1 MKNTTKTIVI
11 LLLLFVVVLF
21 AVINAQP
28 IAINFIF
35 TKQRVPLVL
44 IIITSV
50 IIGALIALIG
60 TIGTIWKK
68 NRLVK
73 ELNQQLVDSKNT
85 QLEGD
90 DNQQRVELE
99 QKLKESQLEISDL
112 RHKLVNQMMSSSTTM
127 STPEEEPEIVEV
139 TKKD

>member
-1 MKNTTKTIVI
+1 MKNTTKTIVM

-28 IAINFIF
+28 ITINFIF

-44 IIITSV
+44 IIISSV

-60 TIGTIWKK
+60 TVGTIWKK
-68 NRLVK
+68 NRTVK
-73 ELNQQLVDSKNT
+73 ELNQHITDLKT
-85 QLEGD
+85 AQLEGV
-90 DNQQRVELE
+90 DNQQVNELE

-112 RHKLVNQMMSSSTTM
+112 RHKLVNQMMSSPS
-127 STPEEEPEIVEV
+127 SPSISEEESKIIDV
-139 TKKD
+139 KKD

>member
-1 MKNTTKTIVI
+1 MKNTTKTIVM

-28 IAINFIF
+28 ITINFIF

-44 IIITSV
+44 IIIISV

-60 TIGTIWKK
+60 TVGTIWKK
-68 NRLVK
+68 NRTVK
-73 ELNQQLVDSKNT
+73 ELNQYITDLKT
-85 QLEGD
+85 AQLEGVE
-90 DNQQRVELE
+90 NQQVNELE

-112 RHKLVNQMMSSSTTM
+112 RHKLVNQMMSSPSNP
-127 STPEEEPEIVEV
+127 SISEEESEIIDV
-139 TKKD
+139 KKD

>member
-1 MKNTTKTIVI
+1 M

-28 IAINFIF
+28 ITINFIF

-44 IIITSV
+44 IIIISV

-60 TIGTIWKK
+60 TVGTIWKK
-68 NRLVK
+68 NRTVK
-73 ELNQQLVDSKNT
+73 ELNQYITDLKT
-85 QLEGD
+85 AQLEGVE
-90 DNQQRVELE
+90 NQQVNELE

-112 RHKLVNQMMSSSTTM
+112 RHKLVNQMMSSPSNP
-127 STPEEEPEIVEV
+127 SISEEESEIIDV
-139 TKKD
+139 KKD

>member
-28 IAINFIF
+28 ITINFIF

-112 RHKLVNQMMSSSTTM
+112 RHKLVNQMMSSSTTT